1 MRLSPIFLLLF
12 PLPLL
17 THASPFEDLLPRQQ
31 EQPKLN
37 GSTLTSGPAFSS
49 AAVQIA
55 AQNIPSS
62 LIPGFAIAIQSAAQS
77 ASVTGDINSLVSS
90 ILTATIAPDF
100 LTAVPLPP
108 QYSSRLAAIE
118 NQLSVIKSQA
128 SEATVRPTTTGNV
141 TQLTTI
147 TSSGSRVITTSL
159 AATVNGTM
167 TSAFGYMNGSLT
179 STMASST
186 MSGGR
191 AGEMTGGGAS
201 PTSSSSGGLA
211 AATKVPLAFAAAG
224 MMGLVGV
231 AAVL

>member
-1 MRLSPIFLLLF
+1 MHPSPFFLLLL
-12 PLPLL
+12 PLPFF
-17 THASPFEDLLPRQQ
+17 THASPSDDLLPRQE
-31 EQPKLN
+31 EQLKLN

-55 AQNIPSS
+55 AQNIPTS
-62 LIPGFAIAIQSAAQS
+62 LIPGFAIAIQSAAAS

-90 ILTATIAPDF
+90 ILTATVAPDF

-141 TQLTTI
+141 TELTTL
-147 TSSGSRVITTSL
+147 TSSGSRVTTSL
-159 AATVNGTM
+159 AATVNGTV
-167 TSAFGYMNGSLT
+167 TSAFGYRNGTLT
-179 STMASST
+179 STTASST
-186 MSGGR
+186 TSGGETTG
-191 AGEMTGGGAS
+191 AGGKGGAS

>member
-1 MRLSPIFLLLF
+1 MHRSPFFLLLL
-12 PLPLL
+12 PLPFF
-17 THASPFEDLLPRQQ
+17 THASPSDDLLPRQE
-31 EQPKLN
+31 EQLKLN

-49 AAVQIA
+49 AAVQVA
-55 AQNIPSS
+55 AQNIPTS
-62 LIPGFAIAIQSAAQS
+62 LIPGFAIAIQSAAAS

-90 ILTATIAPDF
+90 ILTATVAPDF

-141 TQLTTI
+141 TELTTL
-147 TSSGSRVITTSL
+147 TSSGSTVTTSL
-159 AATVNGTM
+159 AATVNGTV
-167 TSAFGYMNGSLT
+167 TSAFGYRNGTLT
-179 STMASST
+179 STTASST
-186 MSGGR
+186 TSGGETTG
-191 AGEMTGGGAS
+191 AGGKGGAS